1 MLPFLKKRNKAQAA
15 ATQMPAWHPDLRNP
29 ERLPD
34 TKIVRTAF
42 FLNGV
47 AVLAAVSMLLW
58 LSVTA
63 YQLRD
68 LRQQIAQWEADI
80 DRQRRTSD
88 QAIGMYRKF
97 QADAKPVEEIN
108 AFLNSRPVPSEILL
122 RLAETLPA
130 YLALDRVD
138 LREVFFT
145 LRGSVRGSADQASGA
160 ASAYLELLKKDRF
173 FTDRFDEIKLVS
185 LTRNPQT
192 GRMVVEI
199 TMKVKEPKK

>member
-1 MLPFLKKRNKAQAA
+1 MLPSLKKRNKAPAA
-15 ATQMPAWHPDLRNP
+15 VPTVPAWHPDLRNVAA
-29 ERLPD
+29 LPD

-58 LSVTA
+58 LSITA

-68 LRQQIAQWEADI
+68 LRQQIATWEADI
-80 DRQRRTSD
+80 ERQRRTSD
-88 QAIGMYRKF
+88 QAIALYRKF
-97 QADAKPVEEIN
+97 QADAKPVEEVS
-108 AFLNSRPVPSEILL
+108 AFVTSRPVTSEILL
-122 RLAETLPA
+122 RLAETLPG

-138 LREVFFT
+138 VRETLFT
-145 LRGSVRGSADQASGA
+145 LRGSVRGAADQASGA
-160 ASAYLELLKKDRF
+160 ASAYLELLQGDRF

-192 GRMVVEI
+192 GRMVVEL
-199 TMKVKEPKK
+199 TMRVKEQKK

>member
-1 MLPFLKKRNKAQAA
+1 MLALLKKRNKEQASSLQA
-15 ATQMPAWHPDLRNP
+15 PAWHPDLRNP

-42 FLNGV
+42 FLNGA
-47 AVLAAVSMLLW
+47 AVVAAVSMLLW

-68 LRQQIAQWEADI
+68 LRQQIGRWEADI
-80 DRQRRTSD
+80 ERQRRTSD
-88 QAIGMYRKF
+88 HAIGLYRKF
-97 QADAKPVEEIN
+97 QADAKPVEEVN
-108 AFLNSRPVPSEILL
+108 AFLTSRPVPSEILL

-138 LREVFFT
+138 LREALFT
-145 LRGSVRGSADQASGA
+145 LKGSVRGSADQASGA
-160 ASAYLELLKKDRF
+160 ASAYLELLQQDRF

-192 GRMVVEI
+192 GRMVVDI
-199 TMKVKEPKK
+199 TMKVKERKK

>member
-1 MLPFLKKRNKAQAA
+1 MLPLLKKRNKAQASLL
-15 ATQMPAWHPDLRNP
+15 MPAWHPDLRNP

-42 FLNGV
+42 FVNG
-47 AVLAAVSMLLW
+47 AAILAAVSMLLW

-68 LRQQIAQWEADI
+68 LRQQIGRWEEDI
-80 DRQRRTSD
+80 ERQRRTSE
-88 QAIGMYRKF
+88 QAIGLYRKF
-97 QADAKPVEEIN
+97 QADARPVEEVN
-108 AFLNSRPVPSEILL
+108 AFLKSRPVPSEILL

-138 LREVFFT
+138 LREALFT

-160 ASAYLELLKKDRF
+160 ASAYLELLQQDRF

>member
-1 MLPFLKKRNKAQAA
+1 MLSSLKKRNKAQA
-15 ATQMPAWHPDLRNP
+15 TTNVMPAWHPDLRNP

-42 FLNGV
+42 FVNGA

-58 LSVTA
+58 LSVTG

-68 LRQQIAQWEADI
+68 LRQQIERWEGDI
-80 DRQRRTSD
+80 ERQRRTSD
-88 QAIGMYRKF
+88 QAIALYKKF
-97 QADAKPVEEIN
+97 QADAKPVEEVN
-108 AFLNSRPVPSEILL
+108 AFLTSRPVTSEILL

-138 LREVFFT
+138 LRETMFT

-160 ASAYLELLKKDRF
+160 ASAYLELLNGDRF
-173 FTDRFDEIKLVS
+173 FTDRFDEIKMVS

-199 TMKVKEPKK
+199 TMKVKERKK

>member
-1 MLPFLKKRNKAQAA
+1 MLALLKKRNKEQASSLQA
-15 ATQMPAWHPDLRNP
+15 PAWHPDLRNP

-42 FLNGV
+42 FLNGA
-47 AVLAAVSMLLW
+47 AVVAAVSMLLW

-68 LRQQIAQWEADI
+68 LRQQIGRWEVDI
-80 DRQRRTSD
+80 ERQRRTSD
-88 QAIGMYRKF
+88 HAIGLYRKF
-97 QADAKPVEEIN
+97 QADAKPVEEVN
-108 AFLNSRPVPSEILL
+108 AFLTSRPVPSEILL

-138 LREVFFT
+138 LREALFT
-145 LRGSVRGSADQASGA
+145 LKGSVRGSADQASGA
-160 ASAYLELLKKDRF
+160 ASAYLELLQQDRF

-192 GRMVVEI
+192 GRMVVDI
-199 TMKVKEPKK
+199 TMKGKERKK

>member
-1 MLPFLKKRNKAQAA
+1 MLPLLKKRNKEQASSLQA
-15 ATQMPAWHPDLRNP
+15 PAWHPDLRNP

-42 FLNGV
+42 FLNGA
-47 AVLAAVSMLLW
+47 AVVAAVSMLLW

-68 LRQQIAQWEADI
+68 LRQQIGRWEADI
-80 DRQRRTSD
+80 ERQRRTSD
-88 QAIGMYRKF
+88 HAIGLYRKF
-97 QADAKPVEEIN
+97 QADAKPVEEVN
-108 AFLNSRPVPSEILL
+108 AFLTSRPVPSEILL

-138 LREVFFT
+138 LREALFT
-145 LRGSVRGSADQASGA
+145 LKGSVRGSADQASGA
-160 ASAYLELLKKDRF
+160 ASAYLELLQQDRF

-192 GRMVVEI
+192 GRMVVDI
-199 TMKVKEPKK
+199 TMKVKERKK